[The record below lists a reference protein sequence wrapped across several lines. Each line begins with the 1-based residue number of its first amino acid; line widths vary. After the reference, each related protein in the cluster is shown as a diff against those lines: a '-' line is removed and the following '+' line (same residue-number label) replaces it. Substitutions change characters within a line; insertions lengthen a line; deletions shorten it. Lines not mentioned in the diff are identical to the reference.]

1 MKSYCMGM
9 LVCSALL
16 VWAGAASAHE
26 DLPLDLSSPAQGY
39 AQKALPLMLAENAS
53 VVRANAAPAVAAQ
66 PEFDPPLLTGSNMH
80 LVLGLATL
88 LGAAA
93 TAVSPPSDDNTTG
106 PRNRNGFHGT
116 AGKVTG
122 ALAAATVASGFVVH
136 WNDFHLEDGWSDPDN
151 LHVILGAT
159 GASMLGYAVLKSAG
173 SSTKTSHAAL
183 AELGAVGMLIGVK
196 LTW

>member
-1 MKSYCMGM
+1 MKSYRKLGLACLAW
-9 LVCSALL
+9 LVL
-16 VWAGAASAHE
+16 AGAALAGENES
-26 DLPLDLSSPAQGY
+26 LDLLTPAQEY
-39 AQKALPLMLAENAS
+39 AQKTLPLMLAENAS
-53 VVRANAAPAVAAQ
+53 VVRANAVPAVAAQ

-88 LGAAA
+88 VGAAA
-93 TAVSPPSDDNTTG
+93 TAISPPSDDNTTG

-122 ALAAATVASGFVVH
+122 VLAAATVASGFVVH
-136 WNDFHLEDGWSDPDN
+136 WNDFHLEDGWTDPDN

-183 AELGAVGMLIGVK
+183 AELGALGMLIGVK